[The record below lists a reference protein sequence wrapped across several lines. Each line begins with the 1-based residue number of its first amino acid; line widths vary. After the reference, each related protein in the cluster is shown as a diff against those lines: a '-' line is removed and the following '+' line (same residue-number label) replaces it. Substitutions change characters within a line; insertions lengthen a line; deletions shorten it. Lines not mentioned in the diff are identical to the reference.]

1 MQLVITVTTAC
12 NLNCKHCIVDKSHPR
27 TLDMNI
33 IDRLATWDV
42 SRVGI
47 LGGEPFVLNN
57 IHNIVERFSKKPV
70 TIYTNGIPLYENP
83 ERIIE
88 GVHYAVSLDGM
99 KEFHESYRGEGTW
112 DKTYEA
118 LKILAEK
125 KDEGSIP
132 SVWIRMTISED
143 NIRDIKPIKNI
154 ADKLGIGVLYF
165 PLLGIRKPMPAKLQ
179 LELFKWAS
187 QQDNVSLYSP
197 AFWQFCGYEK
207 SSCQAG
213 KWRLH
218 VDEFGNVTPCQWIR
232 DYTMGKVYDHDYEY
246 FKNKGEEYYD
256 QFVTVK
262 PECKDCLRSMS
273 CKGGCRFSPD
283 SLTCPI
289 KLRYF
294 AQNVL
299 DIDAL
304 EMAQTKHERM
314 FGNLKIVVC

>member
-1 MQLVITVTTAC
+1 MQLVITATTAC
-12 NLNCKHCIVDKSHPR
+12 NLNCRHCIVDKEHPR
-27 TLDMNI
+27 NLDMSV

-47 LGGEPFVLNN
+47 LGGEPFVMKN
-57 IHNIVERFSKKPV
+57 INGIVEKFSDKPV
-70 TIYTNGIPLYENP
+70 TIYTNGILLSENP
-83 ERIIE
+83 DKIID
-88 GVHYAVSLDGM
+88 GVHYAVSMDGL
-99 KEFHESYRGEGTW
+99 KEFHEYYRGKGTW
-112 DKTYEA
+112 DKTYHA
-118 LKILAEK
+118 LELLADK
-125 KDEGSIP
+125 KDAGDIL
-132 SVWIRMTISED
+132 SVWIRMTISEG
-143 NIRDIKPIKNI
+143 NIKDMKPIQKI
-154 ADKLGIGVLYF
+154 AESLGIGVLYF
-165 PLLGIRKPMPAKLQ
+165 PLLGIRKPMPSKLQ
-179 LELFKWAS
+179 LEIFKWAS
-187 QQDNVSLYSP
+187 TQDNVSLYSP

-232 DYTMGKVYDHDYEY
+232 DHTFGHALSHDYEY
-246 FKNKGEEYYD
+246 FKQRGEEYYRD
-256 QFVTVK
+256 FVTVK

-294 AQNVL
+294 AQNIL
-299 DIDAL
+299 SIDDLRLAN
-304 EMAQTKHERM
+304 TKHERM